1 MSLFSFFS
9 RIKTD
14 PKAEAQGEQYFRQAL
29 QYHQYGNQDDAIL
42 FFTKSL
48 EVSPN
53 HSSVY
58 LNRAGCFMIQERYL
72 EAYDDYRKVIDMEKE
87 RQSVDGVRASPM
99 ALQNIERIKLFLS
112 FEKQNGDKIRGQL
125 ANDGF
130 EHFTTRWAEVL
141 SNTHLKNDL
150 NAIKHFVNEEI
161 KELEEMGG
169 VHQEYALNC
178 GIDHSEFVNVTE
190 SGTTQQA
197 FVFFKGILCCF
208 SRDPQK
214 MFEIR
219 TAILNKLISLSITSN
234 SGNNISNQKIDYD
247 GGMRLIEAEVDIM
260 FIVKNGEVM
269 YVNNETPHLYEIDK
283 DGDMKLDGRVVNFI
297 FKDSNEVIE
306 IFVAF
311 DDQDSYSMFTMNMG
325 RDERLNYVAQA
336 IFQFMGQNNITNVFS
351 ATATYSSQYHYT
363 FKLYKKNN
371 KHFMINNN
379 QSQAYLISENIY
391 KNNNADDIKS
401 EFWGMA

>member
-14 PKAEAQGEQYFRQAL
+14 PKAEARGEQFFRQAL

-53 HSSVY
+53 HSNVY
-58 LNRAGCFMIQERYL
+58 LNRANCYAIQERYL
-72 EAYDDYRKVIDMEKE
+72 EAYDDYLKVINMEQKK
-87 RQSVDGVRASPM
+87 QSLDDGQASPM
-99 ALQNIERIKLFLS
+99 ALQNLERIKLFLS
-112 FEKQNGDKIRGQL
+112 FEEQNGDKIRGQL

-141 SNTHLKNDL
+141 SDIHLKNDL
-150 NAIKHFVNEEI
+150 DAIKHFVYEEI
-161 KELEEMGG
+161 KELADMGG
-169 VHQEYALNC
+169 VHLEYALNC

-190 SGTTQQA
+190 SATTQQA

-208 SRDPQK
+208 SRGPQK

-219 TAILNKLISLSITSN
+219 TTILNKLMTLSN
-234 SGNNISNQKIDYD
+234 SQALGSSNHKVDYD
-247 GGMRLIEAEVDIM
+247 GGMRLVEAEVDIM
-260 FIVKNGEVM
+260 FVVKNGEVM
-269 YVNNETPHLYEIDK
+269 YVNNETSHLYEIDN

-311 DDQDSYSMFTMNMG
+311 DDQDSHSMFTMNMG

-336 IFQFMGQNNITNVFS
+336 IFQFIAKNNITNVFS
-351 ATATYSSQYHYT
+351 ATATYSSQYHYA
-363 FKLYKKNN
+363 FKLYKKND
-371 KHFMINNN
+371 KHFMVNNN

-401 EFWGMA
+401 EFWGMT

>member
-72 EAYDDYRKVIDMEKE
+72 EAYDDYRKVIDMEKNKE
-87 RQSVDGVRASPM
+87 SVDIERTTPM
-99 ALQNIERIKLFLS
+99 ALQNIERIKFFIS
-112 FEKQNGDKIRGQL
+112 FEQKSGDTVRQQLSNDGLKYFAQRWAEILSNQHL
-125 ANDGF
+125 AND
-130 EHFTTRWAEVL
+130 L
-141 SNTHLKNDL
+141 DL
-150 NAIKHFVNEEI
+150 IKYFILEEI

-169 VHQEYALNC
+169 IHQEYALNC
-178 GIDHSEFVNVTE
+178 GINHSEFIKVTE
-190 SGTTQQA
+190 NNNTGKA
-197 FVFFKGILCCF
+197 FIFFKSILCCF
-208 SRDPQK
+208 SRDPLK

-351 ATATYSSQYHYT
+351 ATATYSSQYHYP
-363 FKLYKKNN
+363 FKLYKKND
-371 KHFMINNN
+371 KHFMVNNS

>member
-48 EVSPN
+48 EVSPH
-53 HSSVY
+53 HSSVF

-72 EAYDDYRKVIDMEKE
+72 EAYDDYRKVIDMEKNKE
-87 RQSVDGVRASPM
+87 SVDIERATSM
-99 ALQNIERIKLFLS
+99 ALQNIERIKLFIS
-112 FEKQNGDKIRGQL
+112 FEKKSGDTVRQQLSNDGLEYFAQRWAEILSNQHL
-125 ANDGF
+125 AND
-130 EHFTTRWAEVL
+130 L
-141 SNTHLKNDL
+141 DL
-150 NAIKHFVNEEI
+150 IKYFILEEI

-169 VHQEYALNC
+169 IHQEYALNC
-178 GIDHSEFVNVTE
+178 GINHSEFIKVTE
-190 SGTTQQA
+190 NNNTGKA
-197 FVFFKGILCCF
+197 FIFFKSILCCF
-208 SRDPQK
+208 SRDPLK
-214 MFEIR
+214 MFKIR

-234 SGNNISNQKIDYD
+234 SGNNISNQQIDYD

-351 ATATYSSQYHYT
+351 ATATYSSQYHYP
-363 FKLYKKNN
+363 FKLYKKND
-371 KHFMINNN
+371 KHFMVNNS

>member
-72 EAYDDYRKVIDMEKE
+72 EAYDDYLKVIDMEKK
-87 RQSVDGVRASPM
+87 RQSVDGDRASPM

-112 FEKQNGDKIRGQL
+112 FEEQNGDKIRGQL
-125 ANDGF
+125 ASDGF

-178 GIDHSEFVNVTE
+178 GINHSEFVNVTE
-190 SGTTQQA
+190 TSSTKQA

-219 TAILNKLISLSITSN
+219 TTILNKLISISN
-234 SGNNISNQKIDYD
+234 FSKTVSNISNQKINYN
-247 GGMRLIEAEVDIM
+247 GGMRLVEAEVDIM
-260 FIVKNGEVM
+260 FIVKSGEVM
-269 YVNNETPHLYEIDK
+269 YVNNETSHLYETDK

-311 DDQDSYSMFTMNMG
+311 DDQDSYSMFTMNMA

-351 ATATYSSQYHYT
+351 ATATYSSQYHYA
-363 FKLYKKNN
+363 FKLYKKND
-371 KHFMINNN
+371 KHFMVNNN

-401 EFWGMA
+401 EFWEMI

>member
-14 PKAEAQGEQYFRQAL
+14 PKAEAQGEQFFRQAL

-72 EAYDDYRKVIDMEKE
+72 EAYDDYRKVIDMEKNKE
-87 RQSVDGVRASPM
+87 SVDIERTTPM
-99 ALQNIERIKLFLS
+99 ALQNIERIKFFIS
-112 FEKQNGDKIRGQL
+112 FEQKSGDTVRQQLSNDGLKYFAQRWAEILSNQHL
-125 ANDGF
+125 AND
-130 EHFTTRWAEVL
+130 L
-141 SNTHLKNDL
+141 DL
-150 NAIKHFVNEEI
+150 IKYFILEEI

-169 VHQEYALNC
+169 IHQEYALNC
-178 GIDHSEFVNVTE
+178 GINHSEFIKVTE
-190 SGTTQQA
+190 NNNTGKA
-197 FVFFKGILCCF
+197 FIFFKSILCCF
-208 SRDPQK
+208 SRDPLK

-363 FKLYKKNN
+363 FKLYKKND